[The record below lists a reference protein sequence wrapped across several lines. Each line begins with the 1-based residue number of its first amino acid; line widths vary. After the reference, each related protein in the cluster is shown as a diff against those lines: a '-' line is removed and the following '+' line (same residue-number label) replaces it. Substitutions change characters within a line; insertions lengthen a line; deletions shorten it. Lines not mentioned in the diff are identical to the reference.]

1 MESELT
7 RFLTLL
13 NHTVEHNKEHIEK
26 LKNLA
31 KKAQELGKTE
41 AHDDIV
47 KGVEQMSRANEA
59 LQNALKGLKQ

>member
-26 LKNLA
+26 LKTWQRRRKNL
-31 KKAQELGKTE
+31 G
-41 AHDDIV
+41 
-47 KGVEQMSRANEA
+47 R
-59 LQNALKGLKQ
+59 LKLMMTS